1 MLELKVLPTL
11 KTDGVK
17 KKKKNRIIES
27 LQLEGI
33 YKGHLVQLPCCEQ
46 EHA

>member
-11 KTDGVK
+11 KTDGV
-17 KKKKNRIIES
+17 KKKNRIIES